1 MDALISV
8 GLQDELIADLTIELK
23 DEDSFDAS
31 VLTQKIVNAIRE
43 VKNIRRYP
51 LYYSDD
57 QIQKD
62 LYKHYSVIRMIALF
76 DYNWRGADGEKSHS
90 ENGVS
95 RSYVDRKTLFNGV
108 LPLSN

>member
-51 LYYSDD
+51 SYYSDD
-57 QIQKD
+57 QIQRD
-62 LYKHYSVIRMIALF
+62 LYKHYSVIRIIALF

>member
-1 MDALISV
+1 MDALISM
-8 GLQDELIADLTIELK
+8 GLQEELIADLTIELEN
-23 DEDSFDAS
+23 EDSFDAS
-31 VLTQKIVNAIRE
+31 ILTQKIVNAIRE

-51 LYYSDD
+51 SYYSDN
-57 QIQKD
+57 QIEKD
-62 LYKHYSVIRMIALF
+62 LYRHYSIIRMVALF
-76 DYNWRGADGEKSHS
+76 DYNWRGADGEKSHT

>member
-23 DEDSFDAS
+23 DEDSFDSS

-51 LYYSDD
+51 SYYSDD
-57 QIQKD
+57 QIQRD
-62 LYKHYSVIRMIALF
+62 LYKHYSVIRIIALF

>member
-8 GLQDELIADLTIELK
+8 GLQEELIADLTIELK

-51 LYYSDD
+51 SYYSDD
-57 QIQKD
+57 QIQRD
-62 LYKHYSVIRMIALF
+62 LYKHYSVIRIIALF